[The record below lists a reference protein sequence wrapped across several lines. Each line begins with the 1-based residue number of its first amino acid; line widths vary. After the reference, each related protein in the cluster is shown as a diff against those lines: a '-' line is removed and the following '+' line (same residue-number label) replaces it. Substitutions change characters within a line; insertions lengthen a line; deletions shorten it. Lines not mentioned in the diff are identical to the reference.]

1 MMKIGRI
8 RRFAIGALAATSLAT
23 GGSLVAAGT
32 ASAGTNGQQVVVEN
46 VNSPA
51 TAVEVCGTN
60 QNNVYVC
67 HRRDLRST
75 WMGSCDQWLV
85 VEGDCLCVHE
95 RGHHLHV
102 QRAD

>member
-1 MMKIGRI
+1 M
-8 RRFAIGALAATSLAT
+8 
-23 GGSLVAAGT
+23 
-32 ASAGTNGQQVVVEN
+32 VVEN

-60 QNNVYVC
+60 QNNATC

-85 VEGDCLCVHE
+85 VEGDRFVRYTNAGTIYTFNVPINQSSNWVGLPI
-95 RGHHLHV
+95 
-102 QRAD
+102 